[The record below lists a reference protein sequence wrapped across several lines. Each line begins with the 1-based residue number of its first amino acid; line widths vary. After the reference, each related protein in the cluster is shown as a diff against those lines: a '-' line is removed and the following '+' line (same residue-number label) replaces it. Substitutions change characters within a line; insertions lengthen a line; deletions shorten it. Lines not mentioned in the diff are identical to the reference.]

1 MTDPRWLIVLGLLA
15 LSGITTIRLTAQSV
29 DPVRVP
35 VTADGVVRATAVV
48 DDVFVERRIPA
59 GAIGGADWVAYLMAR
74 LGVRPIPMMPG
85 FVVAVDSAAIHLR
98 SRIADLP
105 AQTRT
110 ELGPLVGFL
119 DPATPIS
126 ATIVL
131 QSAGALAARFHLE
144 TVSVNGFPIPDGF
157 LLPYLSDIGRRYPML
172 TRTGRDLLIQVPQ
185 GGRLTLAPDSIHLS
199 LP

>member
-1 MTDPRWLIVLGLLA
+1 MP
-15 LSGITTIRLTAQSV
+15 LSGITTIELSAQTA
-29 DPVRVP
+29 DPLRVP

-59 GAIGGADWVAYLMAR
+59 GTIGGADWVAYLMAR

-85 FVVAVDSAAIHLR
+85 FVVTVDSASIHLR

-105 AQTRT
+105 AQTRA

-119 DPATPIS
+119 DPTTPIS
-126 ATIVL
+126 ATILL
-131 QSAGALAARFHLE
+131 QPAGALAARFHLE

-185 GGRLTLAPDSIHLS
+185 GGLLSLAPDSIHLS